1 MRKKI
6 FGSKWTQLLLF
17 ILTVFT
23 TTCAGASH
31 LNIHEAARFDLEDPN
46 LAFDI
51 DFLLS
56 GLTFSFAFLGVLTVH
71 EFGHYIVA
79 KYHKVKTT
87 LPYYIPFFPPLGTMG
102 AVIQQKQKAKSKK
115 QMFDIGVA
123 GPLAGFVA
131 AIILLVYGFQNLP
144 PADKIYD
151 IHPDYVQGE
160 EYQEKVYQE
169 LQAKE
174 EQSGGIS
181 IAVGTSLLFEF
192 FKEYVANAPEN
203 VPNKFELMHYPL
215 IFAGFLSLLFTAI
228 NLLPIGQLD
237 GGHVLYG
244 LIGYERFKKI
254 TPYVYGAFVFYAGLG
269 SSYLPSVK
277 GSFSDFAIN
286 SLVCIGFLLLLFE
299 KMFPRKELRKAIILS
314 LLFFVVLLAFSVYLP
329 NVKGYEGWIV
339 YCVLLVRFMGIQH
352 PKAEIEK
359 PLSNTRKVIGW
370 IALLIFILCFSP
382 QPLVPY

>member
-17 ILTVFT
+17 ILTVLT

-31 LNIHEAARFDLEDPN
+31 LNIHEAAHLNSNDDSFTS
-46 LAFDI
+46 FI
-51 DFLLS
+51 DVFLT
-56 GLTFSFAFLGVLTVH
+56 GITFSSAFLAVLSIH

-79 KYHKVKTT
+79 KYHKVKTS

-102 AVIQQKQKAKSKK
+102 AVIQQKEKTKSTK

-131 AIILLVYGFQNLP
+131 AIILLIYGFQTLP
-144 PADKIYD
+144 PAEKIYD
-151 IHPDYVQGE
+151 IHPDYKEGKA
-160 EYQEKVYQE
+160 YQEKMY
-169 LQAKE
+169 E
-174 EQSGGIS
+174 EIKNNTEENDGLY

-203 VPNKFELMHYPL
+203 VPNEFELMHYPL

-244 LIGYERFKKI
+244 LLGYERFKKI
-254 TPYVYGAFVFYAGLG
+254 VPFVYGAFVFYAALG
-269 SSYLPSVK
+269 SSYLPS
-277 GSFSDFAIN
+277 SEDTFFDFALN
-286 SLVCIGFLLLLFE
+286 TLVCVVFLIFLFE
-299 KMFPRKELRKAIILS
+299 KLFPKEDIKKAVILS
-314 LLFFVVLLAFSVYLP
+314 LAFFVSLFALSIYYPDL
-329 NVKGYEGWIV
+329 KGYNNWIFFSI
-339 YCVLLVRFMGIQH
+339 LLSKFMGIYH
-352 PKAEIEK
+352 PKAEEEK
-359 PLSNTRKVIGW
+359 PLSLSRKIIGW

-382 QPLVPY
+382 QPLIIY

>member
-17 ILTVFT
+17 VLTIMT

-31 LNIHEAARFDLEDPN
+31 LNIYEAARFDLEDPN
-46 LAFDI
+46 LVSDI
-51 DFLLS
+51 EFLLS
-56 GLTFSFAFLGVLTVH
+56 GLTFSFAFLTVLSIH

-79 KYHKVKTT
+79 KYHKVKTS

-102 AVIQQKQKAKSKK
+102 AAIQQKEKTKSTK

-131 AIILLVYGFQNLP
+131 AIILLIYGFQTLP
-144 PADKIYD
+144 PAEKIYD
-151 IHPDYVQGE
+151 IHPSYKEGKAQQE
-160 EYQEKVYQE
+160 KIYQEIKDDTKEKKV
-169 LQAKE
+169 
-174 EQSGGIS
+174 IN

-192 FKEYVANAPEN
+192 FKEYVANKPEN
-203 VPNKFELMHYPL
+203 VPNEFELMHYPL

-244 LIGYERFKKI
+244 LLGYERFKKI
-254 TPYVYGAFVFYAGLG
+254 VPFVYGAFVFYAALG
-269 SSYLPSVK
+269 SSFLPSIEE
-277 GSFSDFAIN
+277 SFFDFILKALICVVF
-286 SLVCIGFLLLLFE
+286 LVFLFE
-299 KMFPRKELRKAIILS
+299 KLFPKDELKKTVILS
-314 LLFFVVLLAFSVYLP
+314 LIFFVCLFALSIYLP
-329 NVKGYEGWIV
+329 NLKGYNNWIFF
-339 YCVLLVRFMGIQH
+339 CFLLSKFMGIYH
-352 PKAEIEK
+352 PKAEEERE
-359 PLSNTRKVIGW
+359 LSFSRKVIGW

-382 QPLVPY
+382 QPFVFY